1 MTEFLVG
8 MTEIANWLFGVF
20 GHIFNVYL
28 AGTILAM
35 PLALW
40 LLRKVV
46 NLFRRV
52 F

>member
-1 MTEFLVG
+1 MSQFLAG
-8 MTEIANWLFGVF
+8 MTEIANWLFSFF
-20 GHIFNVYL
+20 GQIFNVYL

-46 NLFRRV
+46 NLVRKV
-52 F
+52 Y

>member
-1 MTEFLVG
+1 MSAFLSG
-8 MTEIANWLFGVF
+8 MTEVANWVF
-20 GHIFNVYL
+20 GIFGQIFNVYL

-52 F
+52 Y